1 MIDKSR
7 RLEKERA
14 KAKQRKRIH
23 VEIDPDNY
31 DYIPEAKQTSYYD
44 NDVPQRVAIYVRVST
59 DDVRQTTSFELQK
72 RYYEDFVVKH
82 PHWTL
87 VNIYADDTA
96 IMGLNQNPVQT
107 GVDLVP
113 FFFLSHY
120 FQQMRVYLLNDR
132 KAVSGQHPH
141 AGRRFCIWRYIRWQR
156 QRQELPPK
164 KLSVF
169 HLTSFI

>member
-1 MIDKSR
+1 MATARDNLAR
-7 RLEKERA
+7 
-14 KAKQRKRIH
+14 KQI
-23 VEIDPDNY
+23 
-31 DYIPEAKQTSYYD
+31 YIPATQPEEEI
-44 NDVPQRVAIYVRVST
+44 VLRVAAYCRVST
-59 DDVRQTTSFELQK
+59 DSEDQINSFTAQNNHYNEMITAHDRWELV
-72 RYYEDFVVKH
+72 D
-82 PHWTL
+82 
-87 VNIYADDTA
+87 IYADDTA

-113 FFFLSHY
+113 FFFLSHF

>member
-1 MIDKSR
+1 MKKESRQFVIYSRKSKFTGKCESIENQIELCR
-7 RLEKERA
+7 
-14 KAKQRKRIH
+14 Q
-23 VEIDPDNY
+23 
-31 DYIPEAKQTSYYD
+31 YIAVHYSQEEAD
-44 NDVPQRVAIYVRVST
+44 GALV
-59 DDVRQTTSFELQK
+59 
-72 RYYEDFVVKH
+72 YE
-82 PHWTL
+82 
-87 VNIYADDTA
+87 DDTA

-113 FFFLSHY
+113 FFFLSHF

-132 KAVSGQHPH
+132 KAVSGQHPY

>member
-1 MIDKSR
+1 MIKV
-7 RLEKERA
+7 A
-14 KAKQRKRIH
+14 
-23 VEIDPDNY
+23 
-31 DYIPEAKQTSYYD
+31 SYC
-44 NDVPQRVAIYVRVST
+44 RVSSDK
-59 DDVRQTTSFELQK
+59 DDQANSFEAQQ
-72 RYYEDFVVKH
+72 RYFKEYIDRQPDWELYEV
-82 PHWTL
+82 
-87 VNIYADDTA
+87 YADDTA

-113 FFFLSHY
+113 FFFLSAF

-156 QRQELPPK
+156 QRQELLPK
-164 KLSVF
+164 KLSAF

>member
-1 MIDKSR
+1 MP
-7 RLEKERA
+7 E
-14 KAKQRKRIH
+14 KRITR
-23 VEIDPDNY
+23 VEFPAGTLS
-31 DYIPEAKQTSYYD
+31 PEQPPPTKQ
-44 NDVPQRVAIYVRVST
+44 VAAYVRIST
-59 DDVRQTTSFELQK
+59 MKDAQENSFQSQQEYFTEYIQ
-72 RYYEDFVVKH
+72 RH
-82 PHWTL
+82 PGW
-87 VNIYADDTA
+87 VFAGMYADDTA

-113 FFFLSHY
+113 FSFYQHF

-156 QRQELPPK
+156 QRQELPLK
-164 KLSVF
+164 KLSAF